1 MVAGY
6 SVPFAW
12 TGFGSKVGRRI
23 GGVVWIKSPR
33 KEGRMVVV
41 LKASFPSEK
50 SLCFFIRIRRNM
62 VWRNQHNQEEQG
74 NKGEHFL

>member
-23 GGVVWIKSPR
+23 GEVVRIKSPR
-33 KEGRMVVV
+33 KEGGMVMGV
-41 LKASFPSEK
+41 KGSFPFEE

-62 VWRNQHNQEEQG
+62 M
-74 NKGEHFL
+74 